1 MMNASSDDTGPDF
14 GDALRRSL
22 RYIEGHVVSTVMLH
36 ALREGVIDALTSHS
50 TVSAAAAERG
60 WNEGVVT
67 AVAEFLVDTGTLL
80 RTDGGFAL
88 SAFGRLLRRQGGWF
102 RLLIGGYGG
111 TFADLAT
118 ILKNG
123 PQASRRDELEIAI
136 GSGEVDRYDTLPIAL
151 SVLARHADLP
161 RRMIVDLGAGSGVL
175 LGELCVRLP
184 ESRGIGVVLGADCAD
199 IARHTL
205 ARAGLGERAS
215 VVHENVWEYLPPPD
229 TDLFVCAF
237 VLQEM
242 VFQRGVDA
250 VTGFMR
256 QLRETCVEASWLV
269 FEVPERGAGRGDQG
283 SYYNCYRLIHH
294 LTKQTLLA
302 DTEWRDIFERAG
314 YAVADSAQPTKDVD
328 PSSCEVCYLLRPA

>member
-1 MMNASSDDTGPDF
+1 MNAISDDVDVEF

-22 RYIEGHVVSTVMLH
+22 RHIEGHVVSAVMLH
-36 ALREGVIDALTSHS
+36 ALREGVIDALTTHA

-67 AVAEFLVDTGTLL
+67 AVAEFLVDTGILL
-80 RTDGGFAL
+80 RADGGFAL
-88 SAFGRLLRRQGGWF
+88 TAFGRLLRRQGGWF

-111 TFADLAT
+111 TFADLST
-118 ILKNG
+118 ILKKG
-123 PQASRRDELEIAI
+123 PQASHRDELEIAI
-136 GSGEVDRYDTLPIAL
+136 GSGDVDRYDTLPVAL
-151 SVLARHADLP
+151 RILEQHAELP

-175 LGELCVRLP
+175 LAELCARLP

-199 IARHTL
+199 IARQTL
-205 ARAGLGERAS
+205 ASAGLGERAS
-215 VVHENVWEYLPPPD
+215 VVQENIWKYSPPPD

-242 VFQRGVDA
+242 AFQRGVDA
-250 VTGFMR
+250 VMGYMR
-256 QLRETCVEASWLV
+256 QLRESCAEASWLV

-294 LTKQTLLA
+294 LTKQSLLA
-302 DTEWRDIFERAG
+302 DMAWKEIFARAG
-314 YAVADSAQPTKDVD
+314 YVVVECAQPTKNVD
-328 PSSCEVCYLLRPA
+328 PSGCEVCYLLRPA